1 MQKGKVAWLC
11 SGKGSGFIALEGS
24 VEDIYINIK
33 QLGMQVLKPRR
44 VVKMPNMKQLKAGAI
59 DRVSQIILY
68 YNHKV
73 QLVSKNCSKIL
84 VKKC

>member
-1 MQKGKVAWLC
+1 MQKGKVAWFS

-33 QLGMQVLKPRR
+33 QLGVQVLKPRR
-44 VVKMPNMKQLKAGAI
+44 VVKMPNMKQLKARAI
-59 DRVSQIILY
+59 DRVSQNILY
-68 YNHKV
+68 YNYKA